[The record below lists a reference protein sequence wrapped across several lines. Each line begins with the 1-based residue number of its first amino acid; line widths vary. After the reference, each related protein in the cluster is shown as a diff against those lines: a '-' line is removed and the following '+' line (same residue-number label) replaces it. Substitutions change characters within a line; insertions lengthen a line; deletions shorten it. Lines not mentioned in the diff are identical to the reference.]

1 MDYSNTNPVEVVEN
15 LSWHDKSPLAYR
27 IFLKRHLN
35 ITIFVKKIIRTM
47 IHSEHE
53 TYAAPE
59 MELLELLM
67 EQAIATSGD
76 IDDYGN
82 EDFNWD

>member
-1 MDYSNTNPVEVVEN
+1 
-15 LSWHDKSPLAYR
+15 
-27 IFLKRHLN
+27 
-35 ITIFVKKIIRTM
+35 M

-67 EQAIATSGD
+67 EQVIATSGD

>member
-1 MDYSNTNPVEVVEN
+1 
-15 LSWHDKSPLAYR
+15 
-27 IFLKRHLN
+27 
-35 ITIFVKKIIRTM
+35 M
-47 IHSEHE
+47 IHSENE

>member
-1 MDYSNTNPVEVVEN
+1 
-15 LSWHDKSPLAYR
+15 
-27 IFLKRHLN
+27 
-35 ITIFVKKIIRTM
+35 M
-47 IHSEHE
+47 IHSENE

-67 EQAIATSGD
+67 EQVIATSGD

>member
-15 LSWHDKSPLAYR
+15 LSWHDKSPLAFR

-35 ITIFVKKIIRTM
+35 ITTFVKKKIRTM

-59 MELLELLM
+59 MELLETGEALCRRKEM
-67 EQAIATSGD
+67 GICSCHITIQRQ
-76 IDDYGN
+76 
-82 EDFNWD
+82 